1 MFASTKPAESLRR
14 RIKTE
19 KMAEV
24 VADAWG
30 AELLQFLAALAI
42 VHMNDLKNRRI
53 APGRNEEYEF
63 ISFFKLSWC
72 KIASATRN

>member
-19 KMAEV
+19 KMAEDV
-24 VADAWG
+24 TDAWG

-42 VHMNDLKNRRI
+42 VHKNDLKNRRI
-53 APGRNEEYEF
+53 APG
-63 ISFFKLSWC
+63 
-72 KIASATRN
+72 